1 MLLYISHIRS
11 DTLFDDNLF
20 DDILSIK
27 NLECKVKNSEYI
39 RIYKINY
46 RIHKKNVQSI
56 NLEYKIFHINLEYK
70 I

>member
-27 NLECKVKNSEYI
+27 NLECKVKNLEYI

-46 RIHKKNVQSI
+46 RIHKKNVQPI
-56 NLEYKIFHINLEYK
+56 NLEYKI
-70 I
+70 